1 MMELLQ
7 VSLANL
13 LSPMILFFALGLLAG
28 SAKSDL
34 AVPEPISK
42 ALSLYLMLSIG
53 FRGGVE
59 IVHSGGMSGSIVAAL
74 IAGVTLSFT
83 VPVIAY
89 LLLRV
94 TTRLDGINAA
104 AVSAHYGSV
113 SVVTFVAAIAFL
125 GHVGVPYEGYVVAML
140 AVMETPAI
148 VSGLLLA
155 RRASPAN
162 RDGDRA
168 LLPRRL
174 LHEVLLSGSV
184 ILLIGSFVIGWVTGD
199 EGMKALAPVVETPFK
214 GVLAIF
220 LLDMGLLTSR
230 RLADLRKVGVSVF
243 GFALYMPLVGGA
255 VGLLAGFLMGLSI
268 GGTTLVAVLTAS
280 ASYIVVPAAM
290 RLALPQA
297 NPSIYVTLSLGITFP
312 FNIAVG
318 TPLYYTVARAIAGG

>member
-34 AVPEPISK
+34 AIPEPISK

-59 IVHSGGMSGSIVAAL
+59 IVHSGGMSGSILAAL
-74 IAGVTLSFT
+74 VAGVTLSFT
-83 VPVIAY
+83 IPVIAY

-94 TTRLDGINAA
+94 TTRLDGVNAA

-125 GHVGVPYEGYVVAML
+125 GHVGASYEGYVVAML

-155 RRASPAN
+155 RRATGS
-162 RDGDRA
+162 RDGNRA
-168 LLPRRL
+168 LLPGRL

-243 GFALYMPLVGGA
+243 GFALYMPMVGGA
-255 VGLLAGFLMGLSI
+255 VGLLAGRLMGLSI
-268 GGTTLVAVLTAS
+268 GGMTLVAVLTAS

-312 FNIAVG
+312 FNIAIG
-318 TPLYYTVARAIAGG
+318 TPLYYTVARVISGG